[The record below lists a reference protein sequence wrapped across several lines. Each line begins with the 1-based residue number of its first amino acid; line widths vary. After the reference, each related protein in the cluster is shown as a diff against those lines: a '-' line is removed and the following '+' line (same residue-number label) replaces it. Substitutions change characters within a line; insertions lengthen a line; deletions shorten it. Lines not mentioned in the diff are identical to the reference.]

1 MRPPLRFHFLCSAR
15 LPWIRMSRMP
25 GSARVEVS
33 PSSSAVPVATFLR
46 MRRMILPLRVLA
58 AIAKAIGIVAVLV
71 TEWVEINE
79 KPAHG

>member
-1 MRPPLRFHFLCSAR
+1 
-15 LPWIRMSRMP
+15 
-25 GSARVEVS
+25 
-33 PSSSAVPVATFLR
+33 
-46 MRRMILPLRVLA
+46 MILPLRVLA